1 MFIICEGGCYM
12 LKDWNFW
19 CSILTALNAVLAL
32 GLSVHQIRLSNKQ
45 HLFDRRL
52 KAYMLANGLVSL
64 CKENYMWL
72 SAKRKNTPQF
82 ANDSVFIWLTNNTY
96 MEGQADAIEHPLE
109 QPFHKEFL
117 RKREELRNTAMEIEL
132 IFKGE
137 AALAYSDFLRSYEV
151 ALAVMYQYQIIID
164 KMRKENEKHPMT
176 IEESEKMFS
185 EKEYRDNLY
194 DALEKLRKAYDA
206 VAQDQVEKQMKKQ
219 LKLI

>member
-1 MFIICEGGCYM
+1 M

-19 CSILTALNAVLAL
+19 CSILTALTAVLAL

-52 KAYMLANGLVSL
+52 KVYMLANGLISL
-64 CKENYMWL
+64 CKENYMQL
-72 SAKRKNTPQF
+72 SAKRENTPQF
-82 ANDSVFIWLTNNTY
+82 ANDYVFKLLTNNAY
-96 MEGQADAIEHPLE
+96 MESQADAIEHPLE

-117 RKREELRNTAMEIEL
+117 RKREEIRNTAMEIEL

-137 AALAYSDFLRSYEV
+137 AALAYSDFLRTCEA

-164 KMRKENEKHPMT
+164 KMRKENEKQPMT
-176 IEESEKMFS
+176 IEKLEKMFS

-194 DALEKLRKAYDA
+194 DALAKLRKAYDA
-206 VAQDQVEKQMKKQ
+206 TAQEQVEKQMKKQ
-219 LKLI
+219 LNLI

>member
-1 MFIICEGGCYM
+1 M

-19 CSILTALNAVLAL
+19 CSILTALTAVLAL
-32 GLSVHQIRLSNKQ
+32 GLSVHQIKLSNKQ

-52 KAYMLANGLVSL
+52 KAYMLSNGLISL

-72 SAKRKNTPQF
+72 SAKRENIPQF
-82 ANDSVFIWLTNNTY
+82 ANDYVFIWLTNNTY
-96 MEGQADAIEHPLE
+96 MESQADAIEHPLE

-137 AALAYSDFLRSYEV
+137 AALAYSDFLRTYEA

-164 KMRKENEKHPMT
+164 KIRKENEKHPMT
-176 IEESEKMFS
+176 LEELEKMFS
-185 EKEYRDNLY
+185 EKKYRDNLY
-194 DALEKLRKAYDA
+194 DALAKLRKAYDA
-206 VAQDQVEKQMKKQ
+206 TAQEQVEKQMKKQ
-219 LKLI
+219 LNLI